1 MLPNGY
7 SQFPGNTNCFA
18 LKLDTYVQ
26 VLDKTQGLISEFI
39 NPKYADATKTKFKSS
54 ARLECMMQD
63 YPKLLPNCDKVGF
76 ASVPKG
82 YCFSALKNDLAS
94 ATLKH
99 QQGLSGEGAPHCE
112 ADIYINNRHLLR
124 LAGAEI

>member
-1 MLPNGY
+1 
-7 SQFPGNTNCFA
+7 
-18 LKLDTYVQ
+18 
-26 VLDKTQGLISEFI
+26 
-39 NPKYADATKTKFKSS
+39 
-54 ARLECMMQD
+54 MMQD

-112 ADIYINNRHLLR
+112 ADIYINNRFLLSLCGAKIEDSKPDIVSGSE
-124 LAGAEI
+124 LAMFPMISFSPFFATCLSVL